1 MRSGKAR
8 FRIVGRDE
16 EQAPEDEY
24 GEVWERLEGRTPEI
38 ISKAGERQ
46 KRAEEL
52 LRELLDLSPEGRLRR
67 LEHAQFKSFDLL
79 DLLLERSEEAAGAST
94 IEAVSLSDLA
104 RQLAALLGDYCA
116 SARARTLRGNALRLR
131 RDFEGAER
139 TFREVPFFLE
149 DESPERAFFSRSLA
163 LFRWEEHRVDET
175 LALLNHAAF
184 LFHRDGFVAE
194 ERRTLL
200 LLGLVQ
206 FETETPQLA
215 LHPLSRAFPHTDS
228 RDYSL
233 LSRAGFALVSS
244 AAESGETFIASNML
258 ASVLS
263 LQADLPTIPNET
275 ARYQRYLGR
284 ALLSLQN
291 YANARECLE
300 LARNL
305 FLKEERISELGLT
318 SLDLGVLLAE
328 TGRLE
333 EIVTLVR
340 DIQALDPSSN
350 GTGAVAVRA
359 LQRFADDLG
368 FGGSVGRSRDHAAA
382 ELRRRLRTRGVEVE
396 PIPSL

>member
-1 MRSGKAR
+1 MRSGKGR

-38 ISKAGERQ
+38 ISKARERQ
-46 KRAEEL
+46 RGAEEL
-52 LRELLDLSPEGRLRR
+52 LRELLDLPPERR
-67 LEHAQFKSFDLL
+67 HRRIEHRQFKSFDLL
-79 DLLLERSEEAAGAST
+79 DLLLERTEETARLSP
-94 IEAVSLSDLA
+94 IEAVSLSGLA
-104 RQLAALLGDYCA
+104 CHLAALLGDYCG

-131 RDFEGAER
+131 RDFIGAER
-139 TFREVPFFLE
+139 AFREVPYFLE
-149 DESPERAFFSRSLA
+149 DDSPERALFSRSLA
-163 LFRWEEHRVDET
+163 LLRWEEHRMDEA

-184 LFHRDGFVAE
+184 LFHRDDFECE
-194 ERRTLL
+194 ERGTML
-200 LLGLVQ
+200 LLGLAQ

-215 LHPLSRAFPHTDS
+215 LPPLSRAFPYYAGYRNHP
-228 RDYSL
+228 L
-233 LSRAGFALVSS
+233 LFRAGFALVSA
-244 AAESGETFIASNML
+244 AAESGEAFVASSVL

-263 LQADLPTIPNET
+263 QVEHPAAPNET

-291 YANARECLE
+291 YADAHECLE
-300 LARNL
+300 LARRI
-305 FLKEERISELGLT
+305 FLKEESIPELALT
-318 SLDLGVLLAE
+318 SLDLGVLFAE
-328 TGRLE
+328 TSRLE
-333 EIVTLVR
+333 EIMTLVR
-340 DIQALDPSSN
+340 DIQVLDPSSE
-350 GTGAVAVRA
+350 GTGTVAARA